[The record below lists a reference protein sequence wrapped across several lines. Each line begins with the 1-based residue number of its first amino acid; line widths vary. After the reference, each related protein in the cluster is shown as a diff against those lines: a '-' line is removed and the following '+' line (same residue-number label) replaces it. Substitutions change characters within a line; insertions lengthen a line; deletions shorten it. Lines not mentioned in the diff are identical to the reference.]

1 MEDPK
6 AVVPV
11 GVVRERVIQT
21 LTNAFANDH
30 LTVAELEERLEKAY
44 RATTAEEALSL
55 IAGLQQPTSAPTAV
69 VAPVEAP
76 GAFQRG
82 RERFLSIM
90 SSQSRRGVWSVPREL
105 DTVALFSDTTIDFTH
120 ATLPRDIVEL
130 RVNLMFANMVIV
142 VPPGT
147 RVVNRVGAFAAN
159 VESEPALDL
168 APMKPGSP
176 VIRITGNALFANL
189 EIVSGFKPE

>member
-1 MEDPK
+1 MDDPR

-30 LTVAELEERLEKAY
+30 LTVAELEDRLEKAY
-44 RATTAEEALSL
+44 RATTADEALSL
-55 IAGLQQPTSAPTAV
+55 IAGLQQTASSPGPLVPHDELPTTT
-69 VAPVEAP
+69 
-76 GAFQRG
+76 QRG
-82 RERFLSIM
+82 RERFVSIM
-90 SSQSRRGVWSVPREL
+90 SSQSRRGVWTVPRQL
-105 DTVALFSDTTIDFTH
+105 STVALFSDTTIDFTH
-120 ATLPRDIVEL
+120 ASLPKDIVEL
-130 RVNLMFANMVIV
+130 RVNVMFANMVIV

-168 APMKPGSP
+168 APMMPGSP